1 MQDTRNDEAA
11 VREVVGWYFD
21 GMYRSDP
28 ALIEKAF
35 EPSARVMGVTDG
47 EHREM
52 AVADFMAFV
61 GKQQPSA
68 ADKGEPFDMRILSLD
83 ITGGTAAVK
92 LEDRYLG
99 RDFIDYLLLVRQDD
113 GWNICHKLWWA

>member
-1 MQDTRNDEAA
+1 MEAVQTDEAA
-11 VREVVGWYFD
+11 IREVVGWYFD

-28 ALIEKAF
+28 ALIEAAF
-35 EPSARVMGVTDG
+35 DPAARIMGVTDG

-52 AVADFMAFV
+52 AVADFMTFV
-61 GKQQPSA
+61 GNQQPSA
-68 ADKGEPFDMRILSLD
+68 ADKGEAFEMRIVSLD

-99 RDFIDYLLLVRQDD
+99 RNFIDYLSLVRRDD
-113 GWNICHKLWWA
+113 GWKICHKLWWT